1 VKRNQAR
8 RVRKSRDITLLAVLA
23 VVAIGIAVSVAG
35 TVVLDAMDERATTAN
50 RDERIVIRRLE
61 VAAATANSRILGYV
75 LTSQPE
81 YLAAYISADK
91 DIEALS
97 GALNPLGKR
106 GGAEEGLTGLRG
118 AWQIAAELVRDNRPG
133 DALTALTTAHA
144 RDLSAKLHD
153 NLEAYYRGRATADA
167 ARVGLSGTA
176 RYTLRAVTMLGVL
189 FGVVLVTTTVRRI
202 RVAIAAGEAAK
213 QQIEQLFVMGDM
225 LQSAVDIDDT
235 NAVLRATA
243 LRLLPGLSGAMYV
256 FNNSRDRLDR
266 TTQWGTLL
274 AGEADHIAPSSCWA
288 LKRGKPHLNEEG
300 QDALSCAH
308 GQSGLL
314 TLDIP
319 MTARGQLYGLLEI
332 AAEGPNAT
340 QRLTAAHPVAAAIGD
355 AMSLAL
361 SNAALRDQLRN
372 QALRDGLTSLYN
384 RRFLEEVQER
394 LCLDSERRA
403 SDISLIMIDMDR
415 FKVLNDTHG
424 HGAGDTV
431 LREVAA
437 AILSSI
443 RSTDIACRY
452 GGEELLI
459 LLPDCPLEMAIGK
472 AEQIRNRVASLTF
485 AGGFT
490 VTASFG
496 VASLPE
502 TSASAR
508 SLLSDADAALYL
520 SKTNGRDRVSSAP
533 RRLGRVD
540 IPMASANALSSP

>member
-1 VKRNQAR
+1 M
-8 RVRKSRDITLLAVLA
+8 LLAVLA
-23 VVAIGIAVSVAG
+23 FVAAGIALSVAG
-35 TVVLDAMDERATTAN
+35 AVVLDTIDERAFAAN
-50 RDERIVIRRLE
+50 REERIVIRRLE
-61 VAAATANSRILGYV
+61 VAVANADSGILGYV

-81 YLAAYISADK
+81 YLAAYLGADK
-91 DIEALS
+91 DLEALVGS
-97 GALNPLGKR
+97 LDPHGAP
-106 GGAEEGLTGLRG
+106 AAAVDVLTGLRG

-144 RDLSAKLHD
+144 RNLSAKLHS
-153 NLEAYYRGRATADA
+153 NLEAYYSARAAADA
-167 ARVGLSGTA
+167 IRVSVSGTA
-176 RYTLRAVTMLGVL
+176 RHVLRGVTMVGVL
-189 FGVVLVTTTVRRI
+189 FGVVLVATTVRRI
-202 RVAIAAGEAAK
+202 RLAIAAGEAAK
-213 QQIEQLFVMGDM
+213 QQIEQLFAMGDM

-243 LRLLPGLSGAMYV
+243 TRLLPGFGGALYV

-274 AGEADHIAPSSCWA
+274 AGQADHIAPSSCWA
-288 LKRGKPHLNEEG
+288 LKRGKPHLNEVG
-300 QDALSCAH
+300 DDALRCVHAEN
-308 GQSGLL
+308 GLL

-332 AAEGPNAT
+332 AADGPDAT
-340 QRLTAAHPVAAAIGD
+340 RRLAAAHPVAAAIGD

-384 RRFLEEVQER
+384 RRFLEEVHER

-424 HGAGDTV
+424 HGAGDAV
-431 LREVAA
+431 LRDVAA

-443 RSTDIACRY
+443 RGTDIACRY
-452 GGEELLI
+452 GGEELLV

-508 SLLSDADAALYL
+508 SLLSDADAALYV

-533 RRLGRVD
+533 RRLARVD
-540 IPMASANALSSP
+540 IPVTA

>member
-1 VKRNQAR
+1 MKWIRAGR
-8 RVRKSRDITLLAVLA
+8 ARKSRDIMLLAVLA
-23 VVAIGIAVSVAG
+23 FVAAGIALSVIG
-35 TVVLDAMDERATTAN
+35 TIVLDTMDERAFAAN
-50 RDERIVIRRLE
+50 RQERIVIRRLE
-61 VAAATANSRILGYV
+61 VAVANADSGILGYV

-81 YLAAYISADK
+81 YLAAYLGADK
-91 DIEALS
+91 EVV
-97 GALNPLGKR
+97 ALNGSLNLLAR
-106 GGAEEGLTGLRG
+106 QDGAEQVLTGLRG
-118 AWQIAAELVRDNRPG
+118 AWQIAAELVKDNRPG
-133 DALTALTTAHA
+133 DAVTALTTAHA
-144 RDLSAKLHD
+144 RDLSAKL
-153 NLEAYYRGRATADA
+153 NNSLEAFYNARAAVDA
-167 ARVGLSGTA
+167 ARASVSGTA
-176 RYTLRAVTMLGVL
+176 RFALRGVTMVGVL
-189 FGVVLVTTTVRRI
+189 VGVVLVATTVRRI
-202 RVAIAAGEAAK
+202 RLAIDAGEAAK
-213 QQIEQLFVMGDM
+213 QQIEQLFAMGDM

-266 TTQWGTLL
+266 TTEWGTLL
-274 AGEADHIAPSSCWA
+274 AGQADHIAPSSCWA
-288 LKRGKPHLNEEG
+288 LKRGKPHLNEVG
-300 QDALSCAH
+300 DDALRCVH
-308 GQSGLL
+308 CENGLL

-332 AAEGPNAT
+332 AADGPRAA

-384 RRFLEEVQER
+384 RRFLEEVHER

-415 FKVLNDTHG
+415 FKLLNDTHG

-443 RSTDIACRY
+443 RGTDIACRY
-452 GGEELLI
+452 GGEEMLI

-485 AGGFT
+485 TGGFT

-508 SLLSDADAALYL
+508 SLLSDADAALYV
-520 SKTNGRDRVSSAP
+520 SKTNGRDRVSTAP
-533 RRLGRVD
+533 RRLGRVE
-540 IPMASANALSSP
+540 IPVAA